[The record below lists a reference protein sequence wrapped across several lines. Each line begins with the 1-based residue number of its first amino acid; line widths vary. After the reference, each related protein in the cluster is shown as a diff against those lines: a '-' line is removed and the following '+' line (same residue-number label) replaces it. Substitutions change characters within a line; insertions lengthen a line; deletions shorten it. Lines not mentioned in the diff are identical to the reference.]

1 MADPE
6 EIPIVVRS
14 RQVPWSDTFAFLG
27 EDYTGSTLKLQV
39 RQVPG
44 TTTTALITRTSGSG
58 LSIPYAG
65 TATVAAHVAAG
76 RLAGSGDD
84 NIYEIVNPATGVP
97 YVAGDNLT
105 LSQITIAFTVANL
118 TAIPIDTETGD
129 TETVYYDMIRTPA
142 SGDPVIAMR
151 GPVIVDPGVTIP

>member
-84 NIYEIVNPATGVP
+84 NIYEIINPATGVP
-97 YVAGDNLT
+97 YVGTDNLT
-105 LSQITIAFTVANL
+105 LSQILIAFTVANL